1 MRKKIGELLVEAG
14 YATDAQ
20 VRTALG
26 QKRSYGRGHR
36 LGSVMVSMGMVT
48 PKQLARVLATQFDL
62 PFVEL
67 PDIPPAVTA
76 MLSLDFQTEHRIVP
90 FKLDMEGK
98 AEKLHVAVEDPGDL
112 SLIDELRFQLHKT
125 LRVYV
130 AASDD
135 IDNALLGARG
145 EKLDIVQAVPLEE
158 EPADGGMKIERG
170 AAQPPPSSWAR
181 EEDTPPIPRPRPP
194 MLTPA
199 PAMPPPPPKEAATDF
214 IDDLLGTSKKRHPP
228 PPPAASAQPPPPPPP
243 DPETPDAPKV
253 PVVMFGGAAKN
264 VKPPERNLPPNFS
277 EEDLAVLDNLERISQ
292 GEEPHAPMQ
301 KIMPAQMVAALV
313 RLLIKKRVI
322 QEEEFLDE
330 LSQK

>member
-1 MRKKIGELLVEAG
+1 MRKKIGELLVESG
-14 YATDAQ
+14 YVTEAQ

-36 LGSVMVSMGMVT
+36 LGSVMVSMGMIT
-48 PKQLARVLATQFDL
+48 PKQLARVLATQFDM

-67 PDIPPAVTA
+67 PDIPPGVAGL
-76 MLSLDFQTEHRIVP
+76 LSVDFQAEHRIVP
-90 FKLDMEGK
+90 FKLEADGK
-98 AEKLHVAVEDPGDL
+98 AERLHVAVEDPADL

-135 IDNALLGARG
+135 IDNALAGARG
-145 EKLDIVQAVPLEE
+145 ERLDIVHAVSVDEE
-158 EPADGGMKIERG
+158 AGDGAMKIERETPVVQG
-170 AAQPPPSSWAR
+170 RWAAD
-181 EEDTPPIPRPRPP
+181 EITPAIPRPMPP
-194 MLTPA
+194 TLTAA
-199 PAMPPPPPKEAATDF
+199 PAMPPPPPPEAATDF
-214 IDDLLGTSKKRHPP
+214 IDDLLGTKKR
-228 PPPAASAQPPPPPPP
+228 PAHQPPPPPVP
-243 DPETPDAPKV
+243 DPEPETPDAPKV

-277 EEDLAVLDNLERISQ
+277 EEDLRVLDNLERLSQ
-292 GEEPHAPMQ
+292 GEEPSSPMQ

-330 LSQK
+330 LSRK

>member
-1 MRKKIGELLVEAG
+1 MRKKIGELLVESG
-14 YATDAQ
+14 YVTEAQ

-36 LGSVMVSMGMVT
+36 LGSVMVSMGMIT
-48 PKQLARVLATQFDL
+48 PKQLARALATQFDM

-67 PDIPPAVTA
+67 PEIAPQVAGL
-76 MLSLDFQTEHRIVP
+76 LSVDFQAEHRIVP
-90 FKLDMEGK
+90 FKLEMEGK
-98 AEKLHVAVEDPGDL
+98 TERLHVAVEDPADL

-135 IDNALLGARG
+135 IDNVLAMARG
-145 EKLDIVQAVPLEE
+145 EKLDIVQAVSVEE
-158 EPADGGMKIERG
+158 EHGDGAMKVERG
-170 AAQPPPSSWAR
+170 TPVVQGRWTA
-181 EEDTPPIPRPRPP
+181 EEITPPLPRPVPVP
-194 MLTPA
+194 SA
-199 PAMPPPPPKEAATDF
+199 SPAMPPPPPKEAATDF
-214 IDDLLGTSKKRHPP
+214 IDDLLGTKKR
-228 PPPAASAQPPPPPPP
+228 PAQQVQPPPPPPP
-243 DPETPDAPKV
+243 DPETPEGPKV

-264 VKPPERNLPPNFS
+264 VKAPERNLPPNFS
-277 EEDLAVLDNLERISQ
+277 EEDLQVLDNLERLSQ
-292 GEEPHAPMQ
+292 GEEPVSPMQ

-322 QEEEFLDE
+322 QEEEFLEE

>member
-14 YATDAQ
+14 FVTDAQ

-26 QKRSYGRGHR
+26 QKRSFGRGHR
-36 LGSVMVSMGMVT
+36 LGSVMVSMGMIS

-62 PFVEL
+62 PFIEL
-67 PDIPPAVTA
+67 PDIPPEVTA
-76 MLSLDFQTEHRIVP
+76 LLSLDFQSEHRIVP
-90 FKLDMEGK
+90 FKLEQEGK
-98 AEKLHVAVEDPGDL
+98 TERLHVAVEDPGDL

-130 AASDD
+130 ASSDD
-135 IDNALLGARG
+135 LDNALAMARG
-145 EKLDIVQAVPLEE
+145 EKFDIVQAMDD
-158 EPADGGMKIERG
+158 DGGMKIERG
-170 AAQPPPSSWAR
+170 APVVQGNLMND
-181 EEDTPPIPRPRPP
+181 EDTPPIPRPRPP
-194 MLTPA
+194 ILSPS

-214 IDDLLGTSKKRHPP
+214 IDDLLGTKKRPP
-228 PPPAASAQPPPPPPP
+228 APPPAPPQPPPPPPP
-243 DPETPDAPKV
+243 EPEAPGAPKV
-253 PVVMFGGAAKN
+253 PVIMFGGAAKN

-277 EEDLAVLDNLERISQ
+277 EEDLRVLDDLERISQ
-292 GEEPHAPMQ
+292 GEEPAVPTQ

-330 LSQK
+330 LSRK

>member
-1 MRKKIGELLVEAG
+1 MRKKIGELLIESGA
-14 YATDAQ
+14 ATEAQ

-26 QKRSYGRGHR
+26 QKRSFGRGHR
-36 LGSVMVSMGMVT
+36 LGSVMVSMGMIT

-67 PDIPPAVTA
+67 PDIPPEVTTL
-76 MLSLDFQTEHRIVP
+76 LSLDFQAEHRIVP
-90 FKLDMEGK
+90 FKIEAEGK
-98 AEKLHVAVEDPGDL
+98 TERLHVAVEDPGDL

-130 AASDD
+130 ASSDD
-135 IDNALLGARG
+135 LDNALVMARG
-145 EKLDIVQAVPLEE
+145 EKLDIVQALPSEE
-158 EPADGGMKIERG
+158 EGGEMRIERG
-170 AAQPPPSSWAR
+170 
-181 EEDTPPIPRPRPP
+181 TPPVMAGDWVNDEVTPPTGRPLPP
-194 MLTPA
+194 LMDPLPET
-199 PAMPPPPPKEAATDF
+199 PPPPPKEAATDF
-214 IDDLLGTSKKRHPP
+214 IDDLLGTKKRPEH
-228 PPPAASAQPPPPPPP
+228 QPPPPPPP
-243 DPETPDAPKV
+243 DEEDGPKV

-277 EEDLAVLDNLERISQ
+277 EEDLQVLDNLERISH
-292 GEEPHAPMQ
+292 GEEPTAPTQ

-330 LSQK
+330 LSRK

>member
-1 MRKKIGELLVEAG
+1 MRKKIGELLVESG
-14 YATDAQ
+14 YVTEAQ

-36 LGSVMVSMGMVT
+36 LGSVMVSMGMIT
-48 PKQLARVLATQFDL
+48 PKQLARVLATQFDM

-67 PDIPPAVTA
+67 PETPPEVAGL
-76 MLSLDFQTEHRIVP
+76 LSIDFQAEHRIIP
-90 FKLDMEGK
+90 FKLEVEGK
-98 AEKLHVAVEDPGDL
+98 TERLHVAVEDPADL

-135 IDNALLGARG
+135 IDNVLVMARG
-145 EKLDIVQAVPLEE
+145 EKLDILQAVSLDEE
-158 EPADGGMKIERG
+158 QAEGGAMKIERG
-170 AAQPPPSSWAR
+170 APVVQGKWAAD
-181 EEDTPPIPRPRPP
+181 EITPPIPRPVPP
-194 MLTPA
+194 AA

-214 IDDLLGTSKKRHPP
+214 IDDLLGTKKR
-228 PPPAASAQPPPPPPP
+228 PAQQPPPPPPL

-277 EEDLAVLDNLERISQ
+277 EEDLQVLDNLERLSQ
-292 GEEPHAPMQ
+292 GEEPSSPMQ

>member
-36 LGSVMVSMGMVT
+36 LGSVMVSMGMIT

-67 PDIPPAVTA
+67 PDIPHDVATLLA
-76 MLSLDFQTEHRIVP
+76 IDFQSEHRIVP
-90 FKLDMEGK
+90 FKLEQEGK
-98 AEKLHVAVEDPGDL
+98 NERLHVAVEDPGDL
-112 SLIDELRFQLHKT
+112 SLLDELRFQLRKT

-135 IDNALLGARG
+135 IDNALIQARG
-145 EKLDIVQAVPLEE
+145 EKLDIVQAVAVDEE
-158 EPADGGMKIERG
+158 HGDGGMKIERG
-170 AAQPPPSSWAR
+170 SPVVQGNWVTHD
-181 EEDTPPIPRPRPP
+181 EDTPPIPRPRPP
-194 MLTPA
+194 LLTPS
-199 PAMPPPPPKEAATDF
+199 PATPPPPPKEAANDF
-214 IDDLLGTSKKRHPP
+214 IDDLLGTKKRPAQPP
-228 PPPAASAQPPPPPPP
+228 PSPQQKPPPPPPEAAESP
-243 DPETPDAPKV
+243 DQPKV
-253 PVVMFGGAAKN
+253 PVIMFGGAAKN

-277 EEDLAVLDNLERISQ
+277 EEDLAVLDDLERLSQ
-292 GEEPHAPMQ
+292 GEEPAAPTQ

-330 LSQK
+330 LSRK

>member
-14 YATDAQ
+14 YVTEAQ

-26 QKRSYGRGHR
+26 HKRSYGRGHR
-36 LGSVMVSMGMVT
+36 LGSVMVSMEMIT
-48 PKQLARVLATQFDL
+48 PEQLARVLAVQFDL

-76 MLSLDFQTEHRIVP
+76 LLSLDFQTEHRLIP
-90 FKLDMEGK
+90 FKLELEGK
-98 AEKLHVAVEDPGDL
+98 TEKLHVAVEDPGDL
-112 SLIDELRFQLHKT
+112 SLIDELRFQLRKT

-135 IDNALLGARG
+135 IDNALFHSRG

-158 EPADGGMKIERG
+158 ESGDAGMKVEHG
-170 AAQPPPSSWAR
+170 AAQPPPSNWAR
-181 EEDTPPIPRPRPP
+181 EEDTPPVPRPRPAV
-194 MLTPA
+194 LTAA

-214 IDDLLGTSKKRHPP
+214 IDDLLGTKKRPPP
-228 PPPAASAQPPPPPPP
+228 PPPAQAQPPPPPPP
-243 DPETPDAPKV
+243 DPETPDGPKV

-264 VKPPERNLPPNFS
+264 VKPPERNLPPSFS